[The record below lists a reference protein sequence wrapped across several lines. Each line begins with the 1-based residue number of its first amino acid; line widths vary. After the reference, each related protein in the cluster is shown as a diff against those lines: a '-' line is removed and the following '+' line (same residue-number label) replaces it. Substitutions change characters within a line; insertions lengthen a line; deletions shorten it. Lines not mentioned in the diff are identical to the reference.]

1 MQNTK
6 RVGLF
11 FVFSAPSGTGKTSLS
26 RALLEKDP
34 QLQTSISATTRTPRD
49 GEIHG
54 QDYYFLD
61 EKTFLESVDNQEFLE
76 YTKIFNHHYGTLK
89 TPLEHNS
96 SASKDSIL
104 ALDWAGAKTMRHLYG
119 KQAVLI
125 YILPPQLSD
134 LEKRLN
140 NRGKD
145 SPQRI
150 KERLSCA
157 YKEIQ
162 TCIHYDYVLTN
173 DELHRATD
181 QAWSIIQSER
191 CRVHNQP
198 SAQSILAPFSLSH
211 MG

>member
-1 MQNTK
+1 MQSAQ
-6 RVGLF
+6 RAGLF
-11 FVFSAPSGTGKTSLS
+11 FVFSAPSGTGKTSIS
-26 RALLEKDP
+26 RALLEKDT
-34 QLQTSISATTRTPRD
+34 QLQPSISATTRRPRD

-61 EKTFLESVDNQEFLE
+61 EKTFLQSVDHQEFLE

-89 TPLEHNS
+89 TPLERNS
-96 SASKDSIL
+96 SASKDSLL
-104 ALDWAGAKTMRHLYG
+104 ALDWAGAKTMRDFYG

-125 YILPPQLSD
+125 YVLPPQLSD
-134 LEKRLN
+134 LEKRLI

-157 YKEIQ
+157 YNEIQ
-162 TCIHYDYVLTN
+162 TCVHYDYVITN
-173 DELHRATD
+173 DELHRATA

-198 SAQSILAPFSLSH
+198 SAHSMFARFSLSQP
-211 MG
+211 G